1 MHHENEKMALFEA
14 LYREYLVPLKKYA
27 YRIGV
32 GYDDIEDMVHE
43 AFIEYYKRYSLDLDH
58 KVKLVLLIRIL
69 RSKWIDNRRQMRRRE
84 MLHLEES
91 DAEEEIM
98 NLLLEGEIG
107 IQLLDQEV
115 IDRDIYWNVWKIVKS
130 MKKDWRDVLIL
141 RVLEGLTAEEACA
154 VLKIKSTVCCTRLY
168 RAKAE
173 LQKRVLRAKLFDI

>member
-43 AFIEYYKRYSLDLDH
+43 AFIEYYKRYSL
-58 KVKLVLLIRIL
+58 

-84 MLHLEES
+84 MLHLEDP

>member
-43 AFIEYYKRYSLDLDH
+43 AFIEYYK
-58 KVKLVLLIRIL
+58 L

-84 MLHLEES
+84 MLHLEDP

>member
-69 RSKWIDNRRQMRRRE
+69 RSKWIGAARCC
-84 MLHLEES
+84 
-91 DAEEEIM
+91 I
-98 NLLLEGEIG
+98 
-107 IQLLDQEV
+107 
-115 IDRDIYWNVWKIVKS
+115 WKIR
-130 MKKDWRDVLIL
+130 MRKK
-141 RVLEGLTAEEACA
+141 
-154 VLKIKSTVCCTRLY
+154 RL
-168 RAKAE
+168 
-173 LQKRVLRAKLFDI
+173 

>member
-1 MHHENEKMALFEA
+1 
-14 LYREYLVPLKKYA
+14 
-27 YRIGV
+27 
-32 GYDDIEDMVHE
+32 MVHE

-84 MLHLEES
+84 MLHLEDP

-115 IDRDIYWNVWKIVKS
+115 IDRDIYWNVWKIV
-130 MKKDWRDVLIL
+130 
-141 RVLEGLTAEEACA
+141 
-154 VLKIKSTVCCTRLY
+154 
-168 RAKAE
+168 
-173 LQKRVLRAKLFDI
+173 

>member
-84 MLHLEES
+84 MLHLE
-91 DAEEEIM
+91 
-98 NLLLEGEIG
+98 
-107 IQLLDQEV
+107 V

>member
-84 MLHLEES
+84 MLHLEDP

-130 MKKDWRDVLIL
+130 MKKDWRDVLDSPCSGGIDGGRSL
-141 RVLEGLTAEEACA
+141 CGFENQINGMLYTSLQGKSRTAEARVEGKA
-154 VLKIKSTVCCTRLY
+154 V
-168 RAKAE
+168 
-173 LQKRVLRAKLFDI
+173 

>member
-84 MLHLEES
+84 MLHLEDP

-141 RVLEGLTAEEACA
+141 RVDDEISTILDEYSDGDLGLKKRSEQGSGT
-154 VLKIKSTVCCTRLY
+154 STVPSATP
-168 RAKAE
+168 
-173 LQKRVLRAKLFDI
+173 Q

>member
-58 KVKLVLLIRIL
+58 KVKL
-69 RSKWIDNRRQMRRRE
+69 RRE
-84 MLHLEES
+84 MLHLEDP

-98 NLLLEGEIG
+98 NLLLEGKIG

>member
-84 MLHLEES
+84 MLHLEDP

-107 IQLLDQEV
+107 IQLLDDCQ
-115 IDRDIYWNVWKIVKS
+115 IYE
-130 MKKDWRDVLIL
+130 
-141 RVLEGLTAEEACA
+141 EGLAGCFDSPCSGGLDGGRSLCGFENQINGMLYTSLQGKSRTAEARVEGKA
-154 VLKIKSTVCCTRLY
+154 V
-168 RAKAE
+168 
-173 LQKRVLRAKLFDI
+173 

>member
-1 MHHENEKMALFEA
+1 
-14 LYREYLVPLKKYA
+14 
-27 YRIGV
+27 
-32 GYDDIEDMVHE
+32 
-43 AFIEYYKRYSLDLDH
+43 
-58 KVKLVLLIRIL
+58 
-69 RSKWIDNRRQMRRRE
+69 MRRRE
-84 MLHLEES
+84 MLHLEDP

-154 VLKIKSTVCCTRLY
+154 VLKTNQRYAVHVFTG
-168 RAKAE
+168 
-173 LQKRVLRAKLFDI
+173 QKQNCRSAC

>member
-43 AFIEYYKRYSLDLDH
+43 AFIEYYKRYALDLDH

-84 MLHLEES
+84 MLHLEE
-91 DAEEEIM
+91 
-98 NLLLEGEIG
+98 
-107 IQLLDQEV
+107 
-115 IDRDIYWNVWKIVKS
+115 K
-130 MKKDWRDVLIL
+130 
-141 RVLEGLTAEEACA
+141 
-154 VLKIKSTVCCTRLY
+154 RL
-168 RAKAE
+168 
-173 LQKRVLRAKLFDI
+173 

>member
-1 MHHENEKMALFEA
+1 
-14 LYREYLVPLKKYA
+14 
-27 YRIGV
+27 
-32 GYDDIEDMVHE
+32 
-43 AFIEYYKRYSLDLDH
+43 
-58 KVKLVLLIRIL
+58 
-69 RSKWIDNRRQMRRRE
+69 
-84 MLHLEES
+84 
-91 DAEEEIM
+91 M

-130 MKKDWRDVLIL
+130 MKKDGRDVLIL

>member
-27 YRIGV
+27 YRIVV

-84 MLHLEES
+84 MLHLEDP

-168 RAKAE
+168 REKAE

>member
-84 MLHLEES
+84 MLHLEDP

-98 NLLLEGEIG
+98 NLLFEGEIG

-115 IDRDIYWNVWKIVKS
+115 IDRDIYWNITNLENCLHAGKLRHIQLTAIQLFHGRGIVKGVVPAAVTGLN
-130 MKKDWRDVLIL
+130 MKIGGIVN
-141 RVLEGLTAEEACA
+141 
-154 VLKIKSTVCCTRLY
+154 
-168 RAKAE
+168 
-173 LQKRVLRAKLFDI
+173 

>member
-1 MHHENEKMALFEA
+1 
-14 LYREYLVPLKKYA
+14 
-27 YRIGV
+27 
-32 GYDDIEDMVHE
+32 
-43 AFIEYYKRYSLDLDH
+43 
-58 KVKLVLLIRIL
+58 
-69 RSKWIDNRRQMRRRE
+69 MRRRE
-84 MLHLEES
+84 MLHLEDP

-154 VLKIKSTVCCTRLY
+154 VLKIKSTVLLY
-168 RAKAE
+168 TSLQGKSRIAEARVEGKA
-173 LQKRVLRAKLFDI
+173 V

>member
-84 MLHLEES
+84 MLHLEDP
-91 DAEEEIM
+91 DAAASGRSGCGRRDYEPSF
-98 NLLLEGEIG
+98 GRG
-107 IQLLDQEV
+107 
-115 IDRDIYWNVWKIVKS
+115 DRNS
-130 MKKDWRDVLIL
+130 AS
-141 RVLEGLTAEEACA
+141 G
-154 VLKIKSTVCCTRLY
+154 SGGY
-168 RAKAE
+168 R
-173 LQKRVLRAKLFDI
+173 

>member
-1 MHHENEKMALFEA
+1 
-14 LYREYLVPLKKYA
+14 
-27 YRIGV
+27 
-32 GYDDIEDMVHE
+32 
-43 AFIEYYKRYSLDLDH
+43 
-58 KVKLVLLIRIL
+58 
-69 RSKWIDNRRQMRRRE
+69 
-84 MLHLEES
+84 MLHLEDP

-130 MKKDWRDVLIL
+130 LKKDWRDVLIL

-173 LQKRVLRAKLFDI
+173 LQKRVFEHGIHGPEGHALSRPDVCEAEAVSRLLYLAHLAGDAPVNVVHL

>member
-84 MLHLEES
+84 MLHLEDP

-141 RVLEGLTAEEACA
+141 RSGGIDGGRSLCGFENQINGMLYTSLQGKSRTAEARVEGKA
-154 VLKIKSTVCCTRLY
+154 V
-168 RAKAE
+168 
-173 LQKRVLRAKLFDI
+173 

>member
-84 MLHLEES
+84 MLHLEDP

-98 NLLLEGEIG
+98 
-107 IQLLDQEV
+107 
-115 IDRDIYWNVWKIVKS
+115 K
-130 MKKDWRDVLIL
+130 
-141 RVLEGLTAEEACA
+141 EACA

>member
-84 MLHLEES
+84 MLHLEDP

-98 NLLLEGEIG
+98 NLLF
-107 IQLLDQEV
+107 
-115 IDRDIYWNVWKIVKS
+115 YWNVWKIVKS

>member
-43 AFIEYYKRYSLDLDH
+43 AFIEYYKRYALDLDH

-84 MLHLEES
+84 MLHLEDP

-115 IDRDIYWNVWKIVKS
+115 IDRDINRGRSLCGFENQINCILYTSLQGKS
-130 MKKDWRDVLIL
+130 R
-141 RVLEGLTAEEACA
+141 TAEARVDGKA
-154 VLKIKSTVCCTRLY
+154 V
-168 RAKAE
+168 
-173 LQKRVLRAKLFDI
+173 

>member
-84 MLHLEES
+84 MLHLEDP

-107 IQLLDQEV
+107 IQLLCGFENQ
-115 IDRDIYWNVWKIVKS
+115 INGMLYTSLQGKS
-130 MKKDWRDVLIL
+130 R
-141 RVLEGLTAEEACA
+141 TAEARVEGKA
-154 VLKIKSTVCCTRLY
+154 V
-168 RAKAE
+168 
-173 LQKRVLRAKLFDI
+173 

>member
-84 MLHLEES
+84 MLHLEDP

-107 IQLLDQEV
+107 IQLLDLLERMEDCQ
-115 IDRDIYWNVWKIVKS
+115 IYE
-130 MKKDWRDVLIL
+130 
-141 RVLEGLTAEEACA
+141 EGLAGCFDSPCSGGIDGGRSLCGFENQINGMLYTSLQGKSRTAEARVEGKA
-154 VLKIKSTVCCTRLY
+154 V
-168 RAKAE
+168 
-173 LQKRVLRAKLFDI
+173 